1 MIGSMPLTSYGL
13 LPMEQQGGGLLGTSF
28 SDPRTQAMIS
38 IASSLLQSGGP
49 SLTPTSF
56 GQALGRA
63 GQVGLQSYNM
73 GRQQALQNA
82 VMKRQMARQDRQD
95 AIAAEDRQRRISQE
109 EAERQRQD
117 QLREMFPS
125 AFNEDGTVNPSSIQQ
140 IAAVSPGAAQALAG
154 MLPKTAEP
162 KYQVIEATL
171 PDGRTIKGRVDL
183 NAPNP
188 EATFQPIGSAE
199 TKPIPAEAS
208 AKKAAIDQGISLVPR
223 IRSLLFD
230 DKGDFRE
237 SVVIDTPFV
246 STNPAKRELTPMI
259 LSAVEAVL
267 RAESGAAVPEEE
279 VRRAAQ
285 RYMPSPLDPDDVAKQ
300 KIDLLE
306 DRLKRAQEA
315 FEVGRPGSRT
325 TNTMNDTGGWS
336 IQPVE

>member
-1 MIGSMPLTSYGL
+1 MPIGMPLTAYGL
-13 LPMEQQGGGLLGTSF
+13 LGQQEGPLGLLSDNDKRMALSQALISGGGALLEG
-28 SDPRTQAMIS
+28 A
-38 IASSLLQSGGP
+38 GP

-56 GQALGRA
+56 GQNLGRA
-63 GQVGLQSYNM
+63 VQTGLQSYNQ

-82 VMKRQMARQDRQD
+82 LLKRQMARQDKAD
-95 AIAAEDRQRRISQE
+95 AIAAQDRQRRISQE
-109 EAERQRQD
+109 EADQQRAE

-125 AFNEDGTVNPSSIQQ
+125 AFNDDGTVNPASIQQ
-140 IAAVSPGAAQALAG
+140 IAAVSPGAAQSLAG

-162 KYQVIEATL
+162 KYQMIDATL
-171 PDGRTIKGRVDL
+171 PDGRTIKGRIDI

-188 EATFQPIGSAE
+188 EATFQPVGSAE

-208 AKKAAIDQGISLVPR
+208 AKKAAIDQGISLIPD
-223 IRSLLFD
+223 IRALLFD
-230 DKGDFRE
+230 ENGDFRE
-237 SVVIDTPFV
+237 SAVVDTPFV
-246 STNPAKRELTPMI
+246 STNPAKRELTPKI

-306 DRLKRAQEA
+306 DRLRRAQEV

-325 TNTMNDTGGWS
+325 TNTLDTQGWS
-336 IQPVE
+336 IQAVE